1 MDETNPAAAASR
13 VAVECLTLW
22 LQDRQR
28 AIDPSGPG
36 PTNLIVG
43 LLNLSSWL
51 VLTFASAQRATSE
64 DELREK
70 AGVILREFLRQLS
83 E

>member
-1 MDETNPAAAASR
+1 
-13 VAVECLTLW
+13 LTL
-22 LQDRQR
+22 
-28 AIDPSGPG
+28 
-36 PTNLIVG
+36 
-43 LLNLSSWL
+43 
-51 VLTFASAQRATSE
+51 ASAQGATTD

>member
-1 MDETNPAAAASR
+1 
-13 VAVECLTLW
+13 
-22 LQDRQR
+22 
-28 AIDPSGPG
+28 
-36 PTNLIVG
+36 
-43 LLNLSSWL
+43 L

-70 AGVILREFLRQLS
+70 AGVILREFLRQLP